1 MRKNRNEEY
10 DWINDPFDEKKL
22 AQEREQARMS
32 SGSKVGICLLYT
44 SVCGPVCFCPTFYP
58 LASAFYC
65 FFTCR
70 NSSLVCLARFFTY
83 KCFKTSGNFILDMPF
98 KSFY

>member
-32 SGSKVGICLLYT
+32 SGSKVGIG
-44 SVCGPVCFCPTFYP
+44 CGCAVTVILAIGVIIYF
-58 LASAFYC
+58 LASLAGL
-65 FFTCR
+65 
-70 NSSLVCLARFFTY
+70 SSGF
-83 KCFKTSGNFILDMPF
+83 
-98 KSFY
+98 

>member
-32 SGSKVGICLLYT
+32 SGSKVGIGCCCAVAVILAIGVIIY
-44 SVCGPVCFCPTFYP
+44 F
-58 LASAFYC
+58 LASLAGL
-65 FFTCR
+65 
-70 NSSLVCLARFFTY
+70 SSGF
-83 KCFKTSGNFILDMPF
+83 
-98 KSFY
+98 

>member
-32 SGSKVGICLLYT
+32 SGSKVGIG
-44 SVCGPVCFCPTFYP
+44 CGCAVAAILAIGVIIYF
-58 LASAFYC
+58 LASLAGL
-65 FFTCR
+65 
-70 NSSLVCLARFFTY
+70 SSGF
-83 KCFKTSGNFILDMPF
+83 
-98 KSFY
+98 

>member
-32 SGSKVGICLLYT
+32 SGSKVGIG
-44 SVCGPVCFCPTFYP
+44 CGYAVAVILAIGVIIYF
-58 LASAFYC
+58 LASLAGL
-65 FFTCR
+65 
-70 NSSLVCLARFFTY
+70 SSGF
-83 KCFKTSGNFILDMPF
+83 
-98 KSFY
+98 

>member
-32 SGSKVGICLLYT
+32 SGSKVGIG
-44 SVCGPVCFCPTFYP
+44 CGCAVADILAIGVIIYF
-58 LASAFYC
+58 LASLAGL
-65 FFTCR
+65 
-70 NSSLVCLARFFTY
+70 SSGF
-83 KCFKTSGNFILDMPF
+83 
-98 KSFY
+98 

>member
-32 SGSKVGICLLYT
+32 SGSKVGIGCSCAVAVILAIGVIIY
-44 SVCGPVCFCPTFYP
+44 F
-58 LASAFYC
+58 LASLAGL
-65 FFTCR
+65 
-70 NSSLVCLARFFTY
+70 SSGF
-83 KCFKTSGNFILDMPF
+83 
-98 KSFY
+98 

>member
-32 SGSKVGICLLYT
+32 SGSKVGIG
-44 SVCGPVCFCPTFYP
+44 CGCTVAVILAIGVIIYF
-58 LASAFYC
+58 LASLAGL
-65 FFTCR
+65 
-70 NSSLVCLARFFTY
+70 SSGF
-83 KCFKTSGNFILDMPF
+83 
-98 KSFY
+98 

>member
-32 SGSKVGICLLYT
+32 SGSKVGIG
-44 SVCGPVCFCPTFYP
+44 CGCAVAVI
-58 LASAFYC
+58 LAIGVIIYFLVSLAGL
-65 FFTCR
+65 
-70 NSSLVCLARFFTY
+70 SSGF
-83 KCFKTSGNFILDMPF
+83 
-98 KSFY
+98 

>member
-32 SGSKVGICLLYT
+32 SGSKVCIG
-44 SVCGPVCFCPTFYP
+44 CGCAVAVILAIGVIIYF
-58 LASAFYC
+58 LASLAGL
-65 FFTCR
+65 
-70 NSSLVCLARFFTY
+70 SSGF
-83 KCFKTSGNFILDMPF
+83 
-98 KSFY
+98 

>member
-32 SGSKVGICLLYT
+32 SGSK
-44 SVCGPVCFCPTFYP
+44 
-58 LASAFYC
+58 
-65 FFTCR
+65 
-70 NSSLVCLARFFTY
+70 LV
-83 KCFKTSGNFILDMPF
+83 LDAAVP
-98 KSFY
+98 

>member
-32 SGSKVGICLLYT
+32 SGSKVG
-44 SVCGPVCFCPTFYP
+44 SGCGCAVAVILAIGVIIYF
-58 LASAFYC
+58 LASLAGL
-65 FFTCR
+65 
-70 NSSLVCLARFFTY
+70 SSGF
-83 KCFKTSGNFILDMPF
+83 
-98 KSFY
+98 